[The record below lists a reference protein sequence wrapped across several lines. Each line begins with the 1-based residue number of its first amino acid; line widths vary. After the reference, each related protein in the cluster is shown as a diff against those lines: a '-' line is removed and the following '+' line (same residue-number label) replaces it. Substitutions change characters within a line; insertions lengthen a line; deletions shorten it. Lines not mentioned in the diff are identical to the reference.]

1 MGLEVER
8 IKNKRLVLGDPCFR
22 DILRHAFPFMSLTIQ
37 MQAHFLHVTPWLG
50 PWLPLETW
58 GLASLAWP
66 VKASQRQDLFLPH
79 LLDRLSSGP
88 CLLLDPRTWM
98 ALPFPWVVGRGSP
111 SSAPQHTELSA
122 PTTSLNLIFLASQPS
137 SI

>member
-1 MGLEVER
+1 
-8 IKNKRLVLGDPCFR
+8 
-22 DILRHAFPFMSLTIQ
+22 MSLTIQ

-88 CLLLDPRTWM
+88 CLLLDP
-98 ALPFPWVVGRGSP
+98 ALGWLCP
-111 SSAPQHTELSA
+111 SLG
-122 PTTSLNLIFLASQPS
+122 
-137 SI
+137 